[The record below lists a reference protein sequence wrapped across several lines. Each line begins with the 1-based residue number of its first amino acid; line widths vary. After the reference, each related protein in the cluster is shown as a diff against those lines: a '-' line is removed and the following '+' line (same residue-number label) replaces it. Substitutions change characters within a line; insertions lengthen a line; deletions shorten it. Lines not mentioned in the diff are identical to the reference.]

1 MKRPETGR
9 FEVNEL
15 GFPPGQWG
23 LPRRAK
29 ARQGLRAMK
38 HKNNQVLFDYWNAI
52 RAGRPAPRRAE
63 IEPGDIRRVLPYV
76 FILERKDRDT
86 YRFRLAGTGL
96 CSTYGM
102 EFRGHNM
109 LSMWSDDC
117 VENLKQ
123 ALDDVATNAT
133 VSVVEYTAATNDG
146 REATFEMILLPLA
159 HEDGS
164 MTRVLGAT
172 VPVDVVPWIG
182 DRMLTR
188 QWIDR
193 LRRLDPER
201 MRSPER
207 DAEAVARRILA
218 EKPPVTVAS
227 ITSHASRK
235 PPLRSER
242 SYLRLVKNAP
252 AGREE
257 LG

>member
-1 MKRPETGR
+1 MG
-9 FEVNEL
+9 
-15 GFPPGQWG
+15 
-23 LPRRAK
+23 
-29 ARQGLRAMK
+29 MK

-52 RAGRPAPRRAE
+52 RAGRPAPHRSE

-109 LSMWSDDC
+109 LSLWSDDC
-117 VENLKQ
+117 VETLKQ
-123 ALDDVATNAT
+123 AMDDVAVNAT
-133 VSVVEYTAATNDG
+133 ISVVEYTAATNDG

-164 MTRVLGAT
+164 MTRVLGAA
-172 VPVDVVPWIG
+172 VPIDPLPWIG
-182 DRMLTR
+182 DRMLAR

-201 MRSPER
+201 MRAPER
-207 DAEAVARRILA
+207 DAESVARRILA
-218 EKPPVTVAS
+218 EKPPVAIAS

-257 LG
+257 MG